1 MLPGECAS
9 SGQQNAEDRGD
20 HDDPAFTVP
29 FCRGFEFRSLRRH
42 RLSAFSFGQTPS
54 SALKINVG
62 FMTHRKRRLFLYAGT
77 LCLTGFALAG
87 CASQS
92 SPYNRYY
99 AANGAYKAPGTPSDP
114 WGPYIQQAA
123 NRFSIPEAWIRAV
136 IHQESGGHQYLNGQP
151 ITSSAGAMGLMQLMP
166 QTYAEMQRRF
176 SLGSDPYEPHDNI
189 MAGTGYIQI
198 LSRKYGA
205 PAFLAAYN
213 AGPQRL
219 EDYLYEGRSLPNETV
234 NYVAS
239 ITPHLGTQ
247 IAMTGPLAAYAS
259 TAQLNASPM
268 EVAEAPDT
276 SAQLAMAQAPARYVA
291 PQQTV
296 QQAWAGR
303 RITSAPSDT
312 MPAELPPAVPCDPD
326 SAYDPETN
334 CLQTPS
340 PSSGQLA
347 PPSPVA
353 ETQVAINHSLP
364 PVPVIPTPPRTG
376 ALASTGPKAMS
387 VSYHTPSAY
396 GAGSYGDWGIQV
408 GAFANQGQ
416 ARFAATMARQAAF
429 SPLQASRIEI
439 QPTVARGT
447 RFWRARLAGISR
459 SGAAQACNTLTGQGM
474 ACMAVPPG
482 H

>member
-1 MLPGECAS
+1 M
-9 SGQQNAEDRGD
+9 
-20 HDDPAFTVP
+20 
-29 FCRGFEFRSLRRH
+29 
-42 RLSAFSFGQTPS
+42 TP
-54 SALKINVG
+54 
-62 FMTHRKRRLFLYAGT
+62 RKRHLFLYAGT
-77 LCLTGFALAG
+77 LCMAGFLLSG
-87 CASQS
+87 CASQT

-99 AANGAYKAPGTPSDP
+99 AANGAYKAPGTASDP

-166 QTYAEMQRRF
+166 QTYAEMQSRF
-176 SLGSDPYEPHDNI
+176 GLGSDPYEPHDNI

-247 IAMTGPLAAYAS
+247 VAMTGPLAAYAS
-259 TAQLNASPM
+259 TTQLNASPM

-276 SAQLAMAQAPARYVA
+276 STQLAMNQTSSSYAP
-291 PQQTV
+291 PQQSV

-303 RITSAPSDT
+303 RITSVPSDT
-312 MPAELPPAVPCDPD
+312 MPPDLPPAVPCDPNG
-326 SAYDPETN
+326 AYDPDTT
-334 CLQTPS
+334 CIQTPA
-340 PSSGQLA
+340 PSGQLA
-347 PPSPVA
+347 PPSATAAPQYA
-353 ETQVAINHSLP
+353 SSSNLP
-364 PVPVIPTPPRTG
+364 PAPVIPTPART
-376 ALASTGPKAMS
+376 ARASSGLTPMS
-387 VSYHTPSAY
+387 VSYRTP
-396 GAGSYGDWGIQV
+396 GSYGDWGIQV
-408 GAFANQGQ
+408 GAFANPGQ
-416 ARFAATMARQAAF
+416 ARFAATMARQSAF

-439 QPTVARGT
+439 QPTVAHGT

-459 SGAAQACNTLTGQGM
+459 SGAAQACNTLSGQGM